1 MPNFDPVD
9 EQLTYIKKGSAEIIR
24 EADLRAKLEKSR
36 TTGKP
41 LRVKLGMDP
50 TAPDLHLGHT
60 VVLRKLKH
68 FQDLGHTAIFLIGD
82 FTGMIGD
89 PTGRSVTRPP
99 LTRAQIEEN
108 AETYKAQV
116 FKILDPKKT
125 VIDFNRRWM
134 GQFTSD
140 DFVRLMAKYT
150 VSQLLEREDFHKR
163 FKDEKPI
170 SVHELLYPLVQG
182 YDSVALE
189 ADVELGG
196 TDQKFNLLVGREL
209 QRSYGQESQVVLTTP
224 ILEGLDGV
232 RKMSKSLGNAI
243 GIHEPPLEMYGKIMS
258 ISDEMMW
265 RYYELLT
272 DVSVADIEKM
282 KREAHPM
289 QTKKDLARRIVAD
302 FHSADAGTKAGEDW
316 AGQFQKDET
325 PDVLEHIVV
334 SLTKILVGTGEEVGI
349 KTPPPDVLVLAADR
363 GFDTAVLVRVDKLL
377 LEAKLAESASDGLRK
392 IKQKAVEID
401 RELVDKPKL
410 ALQRPSRPLI
420 VRAGRS
426 MKRVM
431 IA

>member
-1 MPNFDPVD
+1 MSTFASVD
-9 EQLTYIKKGSAEIIR
+9 EQLTYLKKGSAEVIR
-24 EADLRAKLEKSR
+24 EAELRAKLEKSR
-36 TTGKP
+36 ATGKP

-89 PTGRSVTRPP
+89 PTGRSATRPP
-99 LTRAQIEEN
+99 LTREQIEEN

-116 FKILDPKKT
+116 FKILDAKKT
-125 VIDFNRRWM
+125 VVDFNRRWM

-163 FKDEKPI
+163 FQDEKPI

-232 RKMSKSLGNAI
+232 QKMSKSLGNAI

-272 DVSVADIEKM
+272 DVQVADIEKM

-289 QTKKDLARRIVAD
+289 QAKKELARRIVAD
-302 FHSADAGTKAGEDW
+302 FHSADGATKAEADW
-316 AGQFQKDET
+316 ARQFQKNEVPSEVELVSIPLARVNAPGTVELRDVNSYFELDSPT
-325 PDVLEHIVV
+325 LPDIR
-334 SLTKILVGTGEEVGI
+334 LVWFD
-349 KTPPPDVLVLAADR
+349 KVLV
-363 GFDTAVLVRVDKLL
+363 
-377 LEAKLAESASDGLRK
+377 EAGMAESRTEAARK
-392 IKQKAVEID
+392 ISVNAVQADGKRVI
-401 RELVDKPKL
+401 
-410 ALQRPSRPLI
+410 RPLVTI
-420 VRAGRS
+420 QLGSEKVVRLGKKI
-426 MKRVM
+426 KRVS
-431 IA
+431 ISE